1 MDCLLYCNLTITVIT
16 IITMKKM
23 HLLFYM
29 KTIYYCEQTQIKLG
43 LLLGPP

>member
-1 MDCLLYCNLTITVIT
+1 MDYLLYCNLTITVIT

-29 KTIYYCEQTQIKLG
+29 KTIHYCEQTQVKLG